1 MANDDEDPD
10 ADILRR
16 FDRGKRG
23 DRDRAITLLMQRH
36 GNAVYRYCC
45 KGLRDPTLADDVH
58 QQVFLCATT
67 GLATFQRHSTLRV
80 WLFGIARHRVLD
92 AGKTRGRLRTRF
104 DEGDDTVDT
113 VDPRPSAADA
123 LEALELQ
130 AALSEALDELED
142 HVRAAVLLRYQQ
154 GFTYEQMAQI
164 CGEKATT
171 LHARVT
177 RALPVLRR
185 HIERRLRLTSTTTPP
200 SAPGATLRRDDDPPR
215 EALLV
220 TRAGKVRSV
229 A

>member
-1 MANDDEDPD
+1 MANDEDDPD
-10 ADILRR
+10 LDILKR
-16 FDRGKRG
+16 FDRGGR
-23 DRDRAITLLMQRH
+23 RNLDRAVLMLMRRH

-58 QQVFLCATT
+58 QQVFIGAAN
-67 GLATFQRHSTLRV
+67 GLATFRRNSTLRV

-92 AGKTRGRLRTRF
+92 AGKIRGRARARF

-113 VDPRPSAADA
+113 VDPRPSPADELDDQA
-123 LEALELQ
+123 LY
-130 AALSEALDELED
+130 AALIEALDELDD

-164 CGEKATT
+164 CGDKPAT

-185 HIERRLRLTSTTTPP
+185 HIERRLRLTSPPPPP
-200 SAPGATLRRDDDPPR
+200 SAPAAAAVPIDDDR

-220 TRAGKVRSV
+220 TRDGKPRRV